1 MRCVTN
7 SIVVNGGIR
16 VKFSNEIN
24 NDEFLDQLLT
34 IKNPLL
40 INVNRVVIAN
50 LTINVLSNKFNRYK
64 IYGYFAH
71 HRNKVRKLF
80 FKFAVFSLCILSII

>member
-64 IYGYFAH
+64 IYGYFGRQ
-71 HRNKVRKLF
+71 RNKVRKLF